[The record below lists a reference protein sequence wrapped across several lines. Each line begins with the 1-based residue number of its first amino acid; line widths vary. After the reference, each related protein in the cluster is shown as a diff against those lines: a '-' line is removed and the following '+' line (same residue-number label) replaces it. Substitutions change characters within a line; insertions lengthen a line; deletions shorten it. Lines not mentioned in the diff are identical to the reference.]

1 MSNGEQTTISN
12 ASANRMALFAATGV
26 VDLIVALRRG
36 QDIDHLTEK
45 LAMLADCLGVYGVE
59 DSDKLFAGFAETLR
73 NG

>member
-59 DSDKLFAGFAETLR
+59 DCDELFAGFYGTLR